1 MSRQYYRYLT
11 NKEDLEAFESAHSV
25 LLAIFSKRKLV
36 SVEIAPQYTN
46 LLLVSYPDLL
56 SISQLRLAFA
66 GMVSCLTDLGSPETE
81 VCMTKLIEAI
91 ELCPPGPSRLH
102 SAQIP
107 LADVSTAQAGQTP
120 SRTSA
125 STVGL
130 SAKAIEASALKSRR
144 GHLLLV
150 LIDQLSTVTL
160 EKMDDLLPTVQS
172 FLHEE
177 KRAPRESRA
186 ALVQVLF
193 NTLSGGMDMIKR
205 ESAAKWWLQHRSE
218 IEAEENLLEGNDC
231 KTKSGISEV
240 EGTVARL

>member
-1 MSRQYYRYLT
+1 MSHHYYRYLT
-11 NKEDLEAFESAHSV
+11 NKQDLEAFESAHSV

-36 SVEIAPQYTN
+36 SLEVARQYTD

-91 ELCPPGPSRLH
+91 ELCPPGPSLWH
-102 SAQIP
+102 SAQLP
-107 LADVSTAQAGQTP
+107 LADVSTSQAGQIP
-120 SRTSA
+120 SLASA
-125 STVGL
+125 STVGP

-160 EKMDDLLPTVQS
+160 EKMDELLPTVQAL
-172 FLHEE
+172 LHEE

-218 IEAEENLLEGNDC
+218 IEAEENLPEGNDC
-231 KTKSGISEV
+231 RTKSGTSE
-240 EGTVARL
+240 GQCTVARL